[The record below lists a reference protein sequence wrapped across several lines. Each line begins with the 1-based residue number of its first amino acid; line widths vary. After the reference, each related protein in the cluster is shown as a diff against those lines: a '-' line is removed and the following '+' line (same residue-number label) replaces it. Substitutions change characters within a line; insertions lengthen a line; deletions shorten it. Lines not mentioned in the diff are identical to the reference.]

1 MKYNF
6 QELLTNINTT
16 QSMTAEAK
24 STLEGGTMQLWAI
37 FDKLNGGSGIVN
49 HNGQIVDYS
58 KLDIEEEKKDSIPLP
73 PPPMPTPP
81 PPPQPKAVQPQE
93 PKPKEIKQRKTKPK
107 LTLKDLNIDIKSI
120 NLDDL

>member
-6 QELLTNINTT
+6 QELLKNINVT
-16 QSMTAEAK
+16 QNMIVEAK

-58 KLDIEEEKKDSIPLP
+58 NLKIEEEEKKIPTP
-73 PPPMPTPP
+73 PIEPPMPTPP
-81 PPPQPKAVQPQE
+81 PPPQPTPQPS
-93 PKPKEIKQRKTKPK
+93 KPKEIKGRKPKQK

>member
-6 QELLTNINTT
+6 QELLKNINVT
-16 QSMTAEAK
+16 QNMSVEAK

-37 FDKLNGGSGIVN
+37 FDKLNGGSGVVN

-58 KLDIEEEKKDSIPLP
+58 NLKIEEEEKKMPTP
-73 PPPMPTPP
+73 PIEPPMPTPP
-81 PPPQPKAVQPQE
+81 PPPQPTPQPS
-93 PKPKEIKQRKTKPK
+93 KPKETKGRKPKQK

>member
-6 QELLTNINTT
+6 QELLKNINVT
-16 QSMTAEAK
+16 QNMSVEAK

-58 KLDIEEEKKDSIPLP
+58 NLKIEEE
-73 PPPMPTPP
+73 T
-81 PPPQPKAVQPQE
+81 PQPS
-93 PKPKEIKQRKTKPK
+93 KPKETKGRKPKQK